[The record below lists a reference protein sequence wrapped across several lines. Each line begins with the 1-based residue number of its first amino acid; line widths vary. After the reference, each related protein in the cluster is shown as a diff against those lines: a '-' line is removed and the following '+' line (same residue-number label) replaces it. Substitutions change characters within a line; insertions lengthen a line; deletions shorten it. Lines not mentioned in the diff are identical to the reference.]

1 MAPKEDST
9 AITFTEVDEVNHPTA
24 TYIYSEP
31 AAGPAHREHGKKH
44 GENWGRVDV
53 AVSDDQCYPNPR
65 TRLQSCR
72 SNLTNCLLACF
83 LHCSGSLVFK
93 ERSRLSS

>member
-72 SNLTNCLLACF
+72 SNLTNCAASMLPPLLRQLGLQRA
-83 LHCSGSLVFK
+83 FK
-93 ERSRLSS
+93 TF